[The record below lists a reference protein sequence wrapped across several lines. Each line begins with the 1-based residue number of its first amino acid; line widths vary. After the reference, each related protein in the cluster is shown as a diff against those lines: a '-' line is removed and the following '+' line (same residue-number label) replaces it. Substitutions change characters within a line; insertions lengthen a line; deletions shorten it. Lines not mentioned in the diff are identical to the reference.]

1 MTHQDQPTEK
11 RVDLKKQGDFFD
23 YAELSGFGKS
33 YTEQYYNP
41 ERPVTD
47 DEKAVTEFFLPFLN
61 ARPVGGTF
69 LDPAAGPTVHHQLLL
84 APYFDHLET
93 GDYLSDNRDA
103 VEQWRSSAP
112 EAKPWTN
119 YSQYYLSVRNQPAD
133 EAATTQLEL
142 ETRTKM
148 SPPVFSNLMNN
159 PVVETNKQYDAVG
172 CFYCLEEVASN
183 PQGFDQVVANAAA
196 MLKPGGA
203 LLVAALW
210 NSSFYHLKDDSGA
223 SQVIESF
230 PVTEDLLRE
239 SLAKAGLTIPEGGLR
254 LIETSAQAAEG
265 VSGTLCAYAIRQDT
279 PS

>member
-1 MTHQDQPTEK
+1 MTHQGPQPEK

-23 YAELSGFGKS
+23 YADLSGFGQS

-61 ARPVGGTF
+61 SRPIGGSF

-93 GDYLSDNRDA
+93 GDYLPDNRSA
-103 VEQWRSSAP
+103 VEQWRREAP

-119 YSQYYLSVRNQPAD
+119 YSQYYLSVRNQPDD
-133 EAATTQLEL
+133 ERAIMQLEH
-142 ETRTKM
+142 ETRAKM
-148 SPPVFSNLMNN
+148 SIPVFSNLMNN

-183 PQGFDQVVANAAA
+183 PQGFHQVVANAAA

-210 NSSFYHLKDDSGA
+210 NSSFYHLKDESGA
-223 SQVIESF
+223 SRVIESF
-230 PVTEDLLRE
+230 PVTEELLRE
-239 SLAKAGLTIPEGGLR
+239 ALTKAGLTIPNGGLR

-265 VSGTLCAYAIRQDT
+265 VSGTLCAYAIRQDAA
-279 PS
+279 S